1 MLFGF
6 CLNLYPARLTN
17 DRQLFLG
24 PAITSTLIQ
33 GVQVSTVVSDTL
45 YDPCVNVGCA
55 QSCEL
60 LLLSKLGWDVYLDCG
75 EEEDLALA
83 TNLNLNI

>member
-1 MLFGF
+1 M
-6 CLNLYPARLTN
+6 
-17 DRQLFLG
+17 
-24 PAITSTLIQ
+24 
-33 GVQVSTVVSDTL
+33 STVVSDTL
-45 YDPCVNVGCA
+45 YDPCANVGCA

>member
-1 MLFGF
+1 M
-6 CLNLYPARLTN
+6 
-17 DRQLFLG
+17 
-24 PAITSTLIQ
+24 STD
-33 GVQVSTVVSDTL
+33 VSDTL
-45 YDPCVNVGCA
+45 YDPCVNVGCD

-75 EEEDLALA
+75 EEEELALA

>member
-1 MLFGF
+1 M
-6 CLNLYPARLTN
+6 
-17 DRQLFLG
+17 QV
-24 PAITSTLIQ
+24 
-33 GVQVSTVVSDTL
+33 VQVCTVVSDTL
-45 YDPCVNVGCA
+45 YDPCVNVGCD